1 MAVKR
6 PIVNVGGRL
15 KELPNTDTIFGVSS
29 VAATTVDFGLSGVRD
44 KTFDVAVAGAL
55 TGQICIAALSGE
67 TPPGVAKDEISM
79 TPLDCSAYVSATG
92 IVRLHASS
100 RLSRIT
106 RQRIFNIL
114 LR

>member
-29 VAATTVDFGLSGVRD
+29 VVATTVDFGLSGVRD
-44 KTFDVAVAGAL
+44 KTFDV
-55 TGQICIAALSGE
+55 E